1 MEENKSKNK
10 TNVFIT
16 VLIIIAIV
24 ALVFVK
30 HSMDNLTNVISNY
43 QANNNNNNNEQ
54 NYYDDDTNWED
65 RIDELEQTIKKQ
77 SQSIDTLKI
86 KFKNCNAKNKTVE
99 IHFAVTPKEYTADTK
114 AEVAFGKYSQKLK
127 QKKGK
132 FIASVTVP
140 YEQVFTLFHFTF
152 ETNGVTKSSTI
163 NADEYSDYEDFSN
176 WDTILQE
183 NVTCEDNYEP
193 K

>member
-86 KFKNCNAKNKTVE
+86 KFKNC
-99 IHFAVTPKEYTADTK
+99 
-114 AEVAFGKYSQKLK
+114 K
-127 QKKGK
+127 QK
-132 FIASVTVP
+132 
-140 YEQVFTLFHFTF
+140 
-152 ETNGVTKSSTI
+152 TK
-163 NADEYSDYEDFSN
+163 
-176 WDTILQE
+176 Q
-183 NVTCEDNYEP
+183 
-193 K
+193 

>member
-43 QANNNNNNNEQ
+43 QENNNNNNNNNNNEQ
-54 NYYDDDTNWED
+54 SYYDYDTDWED

-114 AEVAFGKYSQKLK
+114 AEVAFGKYSRKLK

-132 FIASVTVP
+132 FIGSVTVP

-163 NADEYSDYEDFSN
+163 NADEYSDYEDFS
-176 WDTILQE
+176 IGIPF
-183 NVTCEDNYEP
+183 YR
-193 K
+193 KM